1 MHLIPLLPV
10 KSLPVSIDFYQQ
22 LGFTVDR
29 REDKWGWAMLMQGE
43 CRIMLDES
51 INQHPAGTRDAVV
64 YLYPE
69 NIVDYHSQVRS
80 SGLDVPELEETFY
93 GMTEFRLD
101 DPDGNRLWIGQPATT
116 ASAATTSK

>member
-22 LGFTVDR
+22 LGFTIER
-29 REDKWGWAMLMQGE
+29 REDKWGWAMLTQGD
-43 CRIMLDES
+43 CRIMLDQS
-51 INQHPAGTRDAVV
+51 INQHPAGPRDAVI

-69 NIVDYHSQVRS
+69 NIVKYHSEVRAA
-80 SGLDVPELEETFY
+80 GLDAPDLEETFY

-101 DPDGNRLWIGQPATT
+101 DPDGNRLWIGQPAAVT
-116 ASAATTSK
+116 A